1 MKKVMFN
8 DKYGLT
14 RAVLEGRKTQTR
26 RIIDINEKL
35 LIFQARY
42 YDMTLDFLE
51 GKDLIE
57 AYFVNNPKK
66 VPYKKGE
73 IVAIAQSYKNAGYK
87 CYAYRDTDE
96 FLYFMK
102 DGEDVAIPPI
112 AETNKMYV
120 KPIYM
125 PHQIKITNVRIE
137 RLQDISD
144 DDCLKEGVVIS
155 EPKIK
160 GGVRMYYPCEYLKS
174 CANKIGWGR
183 VYHTPREAY
192 AALIDKVGKK
202 GDWNRNPHVFV
213 YDFELVK

>member
-1 MKKVMFN
+1 MFN

-14 RAVLEGRKTQTR
+14 QAVLEGRKTQTR
-26 RIIDINEKL
+26 RIIDIDEDKL
-35 LIFQARY
+35 IMFQTRY
-42 YDMTLDFLE
+42 YNMTLDFLE

-73 IVAIAQSYKNAGYK
+73 IVAIAQSYKDAGYK

-144 DDCLKEGVVIS
+144 EDCLAEGV
-155 EPKIK
+155 ELNTRQYQCDGTKYYC
-160 GGVRMYYPCEYLKS
+160 VRGLGHWRMFGCYNYNS
-174 CANKIGWGR
+174 
-183 VYHTPREAY
+183 PREAY

-202 GDWNRNPHVFV
+202 CDWNRNPYVFV
-213 YDFELVK
+213 YNFELVK

>member
-1 MKKVMFN
+1 MFN

-14 RAVLEGRKTQTR
+14 RAVLDGRKTQTR
-26 RIIDINEKL
+26 RIIDIDEDKL
-35 LIFQARY
+35 IMFQTNY
-42 YDMTLDFLE
+42 YNMTLDFLE

-66 VPYKKGE
+66 IPYKKGE
-73 IVAIAQSYKNAGYK
+73 IVAIAQSYKDAGYK

-125 PHQIKITNVRIE
+125 PHQIKIADVRIQLLE
-137 RLQDISD
+137 DISD
-144 DDCLKEGVVIS
+144 EDCLKEGIWKAEDVGF
-155 EPKIK
+155 E
-160 GGVRMYYPCEYLKS
+160 GETYWYAYL
-174 CANKIGWGR
+174 ANSQFR
-183 VYHTPREAY
+183 TPREAY
-192 AALIDKVGKK
+192 TSLIDKVSGK
-202 GDWNRNPHVFV
+202 GTWERNPHVFV

>member
-1 MKKVMFN
+1 MFN

-14 RAVLEGRKTQTR
+14 RAVLDGRKTQTR
-26 RIIDINEKL
+26 RIIDIDEDKL
-35 LIFQARY
+35 IMFQTNY
-42 YDMTLDFLE
+42 YNMTLDFLE

-73 IVAIAQSYKNAGYK
+73 IVAVAQSYKDAGYK
-87 CYAYRDTDE
+87 IYAYRDTDE

-102 DGEDVAIPPI
+102 DGLDVPIPPI

-125 PHQIKITNVRIE
+125 PHQVKIADVRIQL
-137 RLQDISD
+137 LQDISD
-144 DDCLKEGVVIS
+144 EDCLKEGIWKAEDVGF
-155 EPKIK
+155 E
-160 GGVRMYYPCEYLKS
+160 GETYWYAYL
-174 CANKIGWGR
+174 ANSQFR
-183 VYHTPREAY
+183 TPREAY
-192 AALIDKVGKK
+192 TSLIDKVSGK
-202 GDWNRNPHVFV
+202 GTWERNPYVFV

>member
-1 MKKVMFN
+1 MFN

-14 RAVLEGRKTQTR
+14 RAVLDGRKTQTR

-96 FLYFMK
+96 FLYFIK

-202 GDWNRNPHVFV
+202 GDWDKNPYVFV